1 MIYTVIPFLVVLQAL
16 ISEAE
21 EADLVPP
28 ANLCNLPEH
37 LGYSGKNCIL
47 SPQIIKTKRL
57 NLT

>member
-37 LGYSGKNCIL
+37 LGYSGKNSVLFLIMY
-47 SPQIIKTKRL
+47 KR
-57 NLT
+57 NVK